1 MFYWWKNW
9 KSFIFQFE
17 RNSEKYS
24 WSAAKKLEKLVDH
37 LADQALEY
45 VIELR
50 LNTDYETLK
59 KGLTERFGTKDPP
72 SSFRR
77 ELQSVKQTDGETLAE
92 FGQEIIFLVMEGHP
106 QARKETIEEIAVET
120 FFKGCKNRAAVEI
133 NMLKDPERIADAVKM
148 VRKAISNRKITSGK
162 SYWSKAVSFV
172 EDDSDLPQVRL
183 ARPVYPHQRRDR
195 SYSPQRRYPGVNSTF
210 FKHAFPIP

>member
-1 MFYWWKNW
+1 M
-9 KSFIFQFE
+9 
-17 RNSEKYS
+17 
-24 WSAAKKLEKLVDH
+24 
-37 LADQALEY
+37 
-45 VIELR
+45 
-50 LNTDYETLK
+50 NTDYETLK

-77 ELQSVKQTDGETLAE
+77 ELQSVKQSNGETLEE
-92 FGQEIIFLVMEGHP
+92 FGQGIIFLVMEGHP

-162 SYWSKAVSFV
+162 SYWSKED

-210 FKHAFPIP
+210 PNMHSPFPSWSQEERPERLERLV